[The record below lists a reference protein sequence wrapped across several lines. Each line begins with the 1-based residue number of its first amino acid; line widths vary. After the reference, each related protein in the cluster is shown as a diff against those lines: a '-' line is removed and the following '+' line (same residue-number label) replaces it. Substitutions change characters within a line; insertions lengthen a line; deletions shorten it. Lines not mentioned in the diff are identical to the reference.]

1 LDDAVDDDRVPRTCD
16 AHHRAALA
24 STGMMRVLNTRPTQ
38 TRRHV
43 MQAQMSQHP
52 ALVSAISFIAVF
64 YIVAGSALA

>member
-1 LDDAVDDDRVPRTCD
+1 MRFSCD

-52 ALVSAISFIAVF
+52 VLVSAISFIAVF
-64 YIVAGSALA
+64 AFYIVAGSAFA